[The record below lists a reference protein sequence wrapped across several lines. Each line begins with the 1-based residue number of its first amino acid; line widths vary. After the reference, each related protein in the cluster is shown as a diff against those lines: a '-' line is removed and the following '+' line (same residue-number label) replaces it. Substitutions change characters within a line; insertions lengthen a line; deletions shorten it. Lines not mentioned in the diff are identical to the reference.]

1 MVKRILAVT
10 VMFSLLGILAC
21 GTAAPEV
28 IEKEVIKEVEV
39 EKIVEVEKEKLVD
52 VIKTVE
58 KLVIATPTA
67 APPPEAVVG
76 PAGLVI
82 SATSDMAEMGLDPSL
97 DNSSNVKTFFDEI
110 HLYGIMQAPDGQL
123 IGGAAS
129 KWEVSEDQL
138 SWIYT
143 VRDDVKFHNGDT
155 MTAEDM
161 EFSWNRSICPG
172 PPTDGSCK
180 AENSTSAVQGPATE
194 SIIAEGNTIVVR
206 THEPEALMPLWWPS
220 YEGGQAGTV
229 QSKAEYAR
237 TGDEGM
243 RNNPIGA
250 GSFKFLERSRGE
262 FIKMEAHEDHYCCVP
277 GFKNLTVL
285 EVPEIATRLALLK
298 TGGADLIE
306 ASPQVKPDLVDSGFT
321 VYSGRGAT
329 SSSMW
334 FPYQNIEGSPFA
346 DIKVRKAFA
355 LAINRDAIAERLYN
369 GEGGATSS
377 FFSGPG
383 SFGFN
388 EEIDGYG
395 YDLDEAKKL
404 MNEAGYG
411 DGFQIRIVTYSYD
424 ADFPDMPTLS
434 QAVLGDL
441 QELGIEG
448 DVQVKE
454 WTAVKSHM
462 VDMLHAVCGGD
473 TTWCIDNPAH
483 PEVAFE
489 EPYNVILRGNDTR
502 FHALRQNRGYM
513 HPDGRRPFIQVGWLT
528 EEMDK
533 VAAQF
538 DFGVQEEMFKEYN
551 RKVNEEYVQNLLLYA
566 NSVFGAS
573 DKIASWEPITGRTY
587 PNNQWS
593 LKPAK

>member
-1 MVKRILAVT
+1 MVKRILAVM
-10 VMFSLLGILAC
+10 VMFSLLVILAC

-28 IEKEVIKEVEV
+28 IEKEVIREVEV
-39 EKIVEVEKEKLVD
+39 EKIVEKEKLVE

-58 KLVIATPTA
+58 KVVVATPTA
-67 APPPEAVVG
+67 VPPPGSVKG
-76 PAGLVI
+76 PSGSVI
-82 SATSDMAEMGLDPSL
+82 TATSDMAEMGLDPSL
-97 DNSSNVKTFFDEI
+97 DNSSNVKTYFDEI
-110 HLYGIMQAPDGQL
+110 HLYAIMQAPNGEL

-129 KWEVSEDQL
+129 KWEISPDQL

-143 VRDDVKFHNGDT
+143 VREGVKFHNGDT
-155 MTAEDM
+155 MRPEDW
-161 EFSWNRSICPG
+161 EWSWNRSICPG

-180 AENSTSAVQGPATE
+180 AENSTAAVWGPK
-194 SIIAEGNTIVVR
+194 AEYIRAVGDTIVVR
-206 THEPEALMPLWWPS
+206 THKPEALMPLWWPS

-229 QSKAEYAR
+229 QSKAEFDR
-237 TGDEGM
+237 TGVEGI

-250 GSFKFLERSRGE
+250 GNFMFVERSRGE
-262 FIKMEAHEDHYCCVP
+262 FIKLEAFEDHYCCVP

-306 ASPQVKPDLVDSGFT
+306 ATPQVKPDLVESGFR
-321 VYSGRGAT
+321 VFSGRGAT

-334 FPYQNIEGSPFA
+334 YPYLNIEGSPFA
-346 DIKVRKAFA
+346 DKRVREALA
-355 LAINRDAIAERLYN
+355 LAIDRDAIAERLYA
-369 GEGGATSS
+369 GEGAGTPS

-388 EEIDGYG
+388 DEISAYP
-395 YDLDEAKKL
+395 YDLERAKQL
-404 MNEAGYG
+404 MQDAGYG
-411 DGFQIRIVTYSYD
+411 DGFKVRIVTYSYD

-434 QAVLGDL
+434 QAVLGYLED
-441 QELGIEG
+441 LGIDG

-454 WTAVKSHM
+454 WTAVKQHM
-462 VDMLHAVCGGD
+462 VDMLKAVCGGD
-473 TTWCIDNPAH
+473 TVWCIDNPAN

-489 EPYNVILRGNDTR
+489 EPYNLILRGNDTR

-513 HPDGRRPFIQVGWLT
+513 HPDGRRPFIQVAWLT

-533 VAAQF
+533 VASQF
-538 DFGVQEEMFKEYN
+538 DFGVQEDMFKEYN
-551 RKVNEEYVQNLLLYA
+551 RKVNEEYVQNLLLFA

-573 DKIASWEPITGRTY
+573 DRIGDWQPITGRTY
-587 PNNQWS
+587 PNNQWT